1 MAKDFCI
8 SVLKFNPFR
17 AGLSRFIFFR
27 GLHPRLFILRPFRAA
42 ISCFI
47 LFRGLHPRL
56 IILRPFR
63 AGLSCFILPWASPT
77 VIHITPFQGWAFLF
91 HPSVGFTHGY
101 SYYAL
106 SGFLS
111 VKEVFGVDSIITSPH
126 PHVSTFPHFQILKYP
141 NTHIPTSPHPH
152 IPTSPHFHIPTSPHL
167 HIPKSPHFQI
177 NHIF

>member
-27 GLHPRLFILRPFRAA
+27 GLHPRLFILRPFRAAISCFILFRGLHPRLIILRPFRAA

-126 PHVSTFPHFQILKYP
+126 PQISTFS
-141 NTHIPTSPHPH
+141 N
-152 IPTSPHFHIPTSPHL
+152 
-167 HIPKSPHFQI
+167 
-177 NHIF
+177 